1 MATMV
6 VEGVEPHPNDIKCG
20 RGHGSNM
27 HPGNK
32 YYQQRVLE
40 FENEYQESR
49 GNYDKNRIAQ
59 TILDG
64 IESRSPPGRFL
75 ELSHANGQEIWLVM
89 MDHSTVIKKIK
100 QALRDVKKGSS
111 SSKKSTKTSPS
122 TPPPTS
128 ISPPRHTSTTIQS
141 EEAIN
146 YPEQVSQ
153 NYRHHEN
160 NDDNENN
167 EWSPPRSQFA
177 ASMPPLLSTPL
188 IAQELIA
195 MRDCS
200 SVSNL
205 STSTTQHNN
214 DTRYHDTNHQSVSVD
229 PQNFRAYFAHM
240 SSTTQN
246 NYTRYHD
253 TNHQSVSVDP
263 QNFRAYFAHMSSTT
277 GGTTGAG
284 IGLSTGSGTGLN
296 RDSLDSLKSADVE
309 LLRTSLESFEIRDS
323 FQSVDMEV
331 ISETVFDEQK

>member
-1 MATMV
+1 MATLV

-59 TILDG
+59 TILDD

-89 MDHSTVIKKIK
+89 MDHGTVIKKIK

-141 EEAIN
+141 EESIN

-160 NDDNENN
+160 NDDNDNN

-177 ASMPPLLSTPL
+177 ASMPPLSSTPL
-188 IAQELIA
+188 LAQELIA
-195 MRDCS
+195 MRDFS
-200 SVSNL
+200 STSNL
-205 STSTTQHNN
+205 ST
-214 DTRYHDTNHQSVSVD
+214 
-229 PQNFRAYFAHM
+229 P
-240 SSTTQN
+240 TTQN

-253 TNHQSVSVDP
+253 TNHQSISVDP
-263 QNFRAYFAHMSSTT
+263 QNFRAYFAHVSSTT

-284 IGLSTGSGTGLN
+284 LGLSTGSGTGLN
-296 RDSLDSLKSADVE
+296 RDSLDSLQSADVE
-309 LLRTSLESFEIRDS
+309 LLRTSLESFEMKDS
-323 FQSVDMEV
+323 LKSIDMEV
-331 ISETVFDEQK
+331 ISETLFDERTEMKK